1 MSILVEAN
9 TRNNFLACV
18 TCIHVKRWTN
28 DPLKW
33 LILNG
38 IDGLDAL
45 MFAGGIE
52 ENEPIG
58 LR

>member
-1 MSILVEAN
+1 
-9 TRNNFLACV
+9 V
-18 TCIHVKRWTN
+18 TCLNVKRRTK

-45 MFAGGIE
+45 MLAGGIE